1 MKVERIED
9 GKAGRV
15 IVHLS
20 EGLSFPLGKKECRN
34 LEIEKGREFSWEQ
47 ISWIL
52 EELVFPRGRNYLI
65 YLLASK
71 DYTIKE
77 IEGKLRKAQYPDVVI
92 EQVVSYGVEKHYL
105 DDLRYAEDYVR
116 THKDGK
122 SVRQLIY
129 KLQEKGI
136 PSSVLN
142 ELEAED
148 DRENLL
154 PKVRR
159 YYEKK
164 TGGAYERRGKTY
176 QYFVRKGYSSGLIK
190 ELLRELDE
198 E

>member
-77 IEGKLRKAQYPDVVI
+77 IEGKLHKAQYPDVVI

>member
-1 MKVERIED
+1 MKVDRIED

-34 LEIEKGREFSWEQ
+34 LEIEKGKEFSREQ

-92 EQVVSYGVEKHYL
+92 EQIVSYGVEKHYL

-142 ELEAED
+142 ELEEED
-148 DRENLL
+148 DREDLL

-164 TGGAYERRGKTY
+164 TGSAYERRGKTY
-176 QYFVRKGYSSGLIK
+176 QYFVRKGYSSGLIQD
-190 ELLRELDE
+190 LLRELDE